1 MMKIKS
7 EENVYI
13 IPDLNG
19 ACAISSPYIEDIVQ
33 CLVSYFVAKKKNRC
47 VVIDEDGDLVK
58 NDSVSFIYI
67 SKDDDLTSLFNLKPK
82 TLINS
87 EMINFIGS
95 NQEMFKSLE
104 IIRNGLSETLTD
116 QGMIKIRKIMQNH
129 IENNIEFVIDDFDLS
144 RILQCLS
151 VESEELSIQQ
161 KYMSLY
167 NLLLYLNKD
176 NYCIVYIDF
185 EIDETTL
192 KWIKA
197 NKQNNILFLINNEA
211 ISTVNNDE
219 IDYLIIESN
228 QDFLEKVEVD
238 CKLKNY
244 ILYCFHPYVLKNFE
258 YQTEKNKQIM
268 LDFQDEKTSF
278 LIEFATSTF

>member
-7 EENVYI
+7 EENVYV

-95 NQEMFKSLE
+95 NQEMFKSIE

-185 EIDETTL
+185 KIDETTL

-238 CKLKNY
+238 CKLKNS

>member
-1 MMKIKS
+1 MKIKS

-238 CKLKNY
+238 CKLKNS
-244 ILYCFHPYVLKNFE
+244 ILYCFHPYILKNFE

>member
-1 MMKIKS
+1 MKIKS
-7 EENVYI
+7 EENVYV

-95 NQEMFKSLE
+95 NQEMFKSIE

-116 QGMIKIRKIMQNH
+116 QGIIKIRKIMQNH

-185 EIDETTL
+185 KIDETTL

-238 CKLKNY
+238 CKLKNS

>member
-1 MMKIKS
+1 MKIKS

-19 ACAISSPYIEDIVQ
+19 ACAISSPYVEDIVQ

-211 ISTVNNDE
+211 ISIINNE
-219 IDYLIIESN
+219 GIDYLIIESN

-238 CKLKNY
+238 CKLKNS

>member
-238 CKLKNY
+238 CKLKNS
-244 ILYCFHPYVLKNFE
+244 ILYCFHPYILKNFE

>member
-1 MMKIKS
+1 MKIKS

-238 CKLKNY
+238 CKLKNS

>member
-238 CKLKNY
+238 CKLKNS

>member
-1 MMKIKS
+1 MKIKS

-19 ACAISSPYIEDIVQ
+19 ACAISSPYVEDIVQ

-47 VVIDEDGDLVK
+47 VVIDEDGNLVK

-87 EMINFIGS
+87 ELINFIGS
-95 NQEMFKSLE
+95 NQEMFKSIE
-104 IIRNGLSETLTD
+104 IIRNGLVETLTD
-116 QGMIKIRKIMQNH
+116 QGIIKIRKIMQNH

-238 CKLKNY
+238 CKLKNS

>member
-47 VVIDEDGDLVK
+47 VVIDEDGNLVK

-87 EMINFIGS
+87 ELINFIGS
-95 NQEMFKSLE
+95 NQEMFKSIE
-104 IIRNGLSETLTD
+104 IIRNGLVETLTD
-116 QGMIKIRKIMQNH
+116 QGIIKIRKIMQNH

-238 CKLKNY
+238 CKLKNS
-244 ILYCFHPYVLKNFE
+244 ILYCFHSYVLKNFE

>member
-1 MMKIKS
+1 MKIKS

-19 ACAISSPYIEDIVQ
+19 ACAISSPYVEDIVQ

-47 VVIDEDGDLVK
+47 VVIDEDGNLVK

-87 EMINFIGS
+87 ELINFIGS
-95 NQEMFKSLE
+95 NQEMFKSIE
-104 IIRNGLSETLTD
+104 IIRNGLVETLTD
-116 QGMIKIRKIMQNH
+116 QGIIKIRKIMQNH

-211 ISTVNNDE
+211 ISIINNE
-219 IDYLIIESN
+219 GIDYLIIESN

-238 CKLKNY
+238 CKLKNS
-244 ILYCFHPYVLKNFE
+244 ILYCFHSYVLKNFE

>member
-33 CLVSYFVAKKKNRC
+33 CLVSYFVAKKKNKC

-238 CKLKNY
+238 CKLKNS

>member
-238 CKLKNY
+238 CKLKNS

-258 YQTEKNKQIM
+258 YQTKKNKQIM

>member
-1 MMKIKS
+1 MKIKS

-19 ACAISSPYIEDIVQ
+19 ACAISSPYVEDIVQ

-47 VVIDEDGDLVK
+47 VVIDEDGNLVK

-87 EMINFIGS
+87 ELINFIGS
-95 NQEMFKSLE
+95 NQEMFKSIE
-104 IIRNGLSETLTD
+104 IIRNGLVETLTD
-116 QGMIKIRKIMQNH
+116 QGIIKIRKIMQNH

-238 CKLKNY
+238 CKLKNS

-258 YQTEKNKQIM
+258 YQTKKNKQIM

>member
-95 NQEMFKSLE
+95 NQEMFKSIE

-116 QGMIKIRKIMQNH
+116 QGIIKIRKIMQNH

-238 CKLKNY
+238 CKLKNS

>member
-1 MMKIKS
+1 MKIKS

-19 ACAISSPYIEDIVQ
+19 ACAISSPYVEDIVQ

-47 VVIDEDGDLVK
+47 VVIDEDGNLVK

-87 EMINFIGS
+87 ELINFIGS
-95 NQEMFKSLE
+95 NQEMFKSIE
-104 IIRNGLSETLTD
+104 IIRNGLVETLTD
-116 QGMIKIRKIMQNH
+116 RGIIKIRKIMQNH
-129 IENNIEFVIDDFDLS
+129 IENIIEFAIDDFDLS

-238 CKLKNY
+238 CKLKNS

>member
-19 ACAISSPYIEDIVQ
+19 ACAISSPYVEDIVQ

-47 VVIDEDGDLVK
+47 VVIDEDGNLVK

-87 EMINFIGS
+87 ELINFIGS
-95 NQEMFKSLE
+95 NQEMFKSIE
-104 IIRNGLSETLTD
+104 IIRNGLVETLTD
-116 QGMIKIRKIMQNH
+116 QGIIKIRKIMQNH

-238 CKLKNY
+238 CKLKNS

>member
-238 CKLKNY
+238 YKLKNS

>member
-238 CKLKNY
+238 CKLKNS

-278 LIEFATSTF
+278 LIEFAT

>member
-1 MMKIKS
+1 MKIKS

-19 ACAISSPYIEDIVQ
+19 ACAISSPYVEDIVQ

-238 CKLKNY
+238 CKLKNS

>member
-19 ACAISSPYIEDIVQ
+19 VCAISSPYIEDIVQ

-87 EMINFIGS
+87 ELINFIGS
-95 NQEMFKSLE
+95 NQEMFKSIE
-104 IIRNGLSETLTD
+104 IIRNGLVETLTD
-116 QGMIKIRKIMQNH
+116 QGIIKIRKIMQNH
-129 IENNIEFVIDDFDLS
+129 IENIIEFVIDDFDLS

-228 QDFLEKVEVD
+228 QDFLEKV
-238 CKLKNY
+238 
-244 ILYCFHPYVLKNFE
+244 
-258 YQTEKNKQIM
+258 
-268 LDFQDEKTSF
+268 
-278 LIEFATSTF
+278 

>member
-19 ACAISSPYIEDIVQ
+19 ACAISSPYVEDIVQ

-47 VVIDEDGDLVK
+47 VVIDEDGNLVK

-87 EMINFIGS
+87 ELINFIGS
-95 NQEMFKSLE
+95 NQEMFKSIE
-104 IIRNGLSETLTD
+104 IIRNGLVETLTD
-116 QGMIKIRKIMQNH
+116 QGIIKIRKIMQNH

-238 CKLKNY
+238 CKLKNS

-258 YQTEKNKQIM
+258 YQTKKNKQIM